1 MRFQAAANGDP
12 TKKSIWRWQHYRTK
26 EQYAQRLHKC
36 ATKAAIKQQYIAGII
51 TSSRAIAG
59 CNSATCTL
67 LFNPFQTTGL
77 SSGLI
82 ATKCGWGASL
92 NWKVEMSQETKGVSP
107 LQPPESGGSRKH
119 TKGRDESTLNPTAL
133 NPKPLNP
140 KPLNPKPCQPKP
152 LLQTA

>member
-1 MRFQAAANGDP
+1 MSSALSSSCKRRPDKKEHLAVAALPNKRAICP
-12 TKKSIWRWQHYRTK
+12 AI
-26 EQYAQRLHKC
+26 
-36 ATKAAIKQQYIAGII
+36 AIKQQYIAGII

-140 KPLNPKPCQPKP
+140 KP
-152 LLQTA
+152 